1 MYAGVDGDGDRLQLD
16 KRALDIATSVAG
28 GIANTEYRRTPYRF
42 SDFWPPS
49 LDGTRPF
56 LPSRCNSSSSHHLL
70 IHSRTRRPIRLQP
83 DPQPSSLKLLTRIY
97 PRLSP
102 SSKSTDKVRP
112 RRQRGEPGETVDST
126 ISRRLIP
133 ESLRSRKQLALRC
146 TP

>member
-1 MYAGVDGDGDRLQLD
+1 MLVLMEMVIDFSSTNA
-16 KRALDIATSVAG
+16 AFDIATSVVG

-49 LDGTRPF
+49 LDGTRPI
-56 LPSRCNSSSSHHLL
+56 LPSSCNSSNSHHLL